1 MPDVLGASEREQAA
15 IAELGQW
22 RSRLRS
28 RCLLGF
34 ALAGVALGGVG
45 YWVAQELQFRHN
57 DGVALAHVNGAGA
70 AIPFLILLAAGVV
83 FSRVL
88 SRRLAPRMAT
98 KLAAKY
104 GIPADEVAKFAAMS
118 SQL

>member
-34 ALAGVALGGVG
+34 ALAGVVLV
-45 YWVAQELQFRHN
+45 QKKNRT
-57 DGVALAHVNGAGA
+57 AG
-70 AIPFLILLAAGVV
+70 P
-83 FSRVL
+83 
-88 SRRLAPRMAT
+88 
-98 KLAAKY
+98 
-104 GIPADEVAKFAAMS
+104 
-118 SQL
+118 